1 MLPISS
7 PAWIS
12 RLIPWP
18 KTPPPTRTRRPA
30 KALGQLLT
38 TRSRGSAAS
47 SDSSGTVPDSI
58 SMPMPT
64 LPKRLRLTGPKQTLN
79 TTGFK
84 GSIASSASSVPS
96 SAVLPASIP
105 IPLGG
110 TQTKLAFR
118 RQFTVPPSNSTTTLR
133 PTMASSGPSY
143 TNKEFKQFLRFQV
156 MVAAA
161 NKQAESPSL
170 AVTLSSTPLS
180 KPPASS
186 SKAPSIYPSLY
197 AFNVLIL

>member
-18 KTPPPTRTRRPA
+18 KTPPPTRTHRPA

-38 TRSRGSAAS
+38 TRSRGSAAP
-47 SDSSGTVPDSI
+47 SDSSGTVPDPI

-64 LPKRLRLTGPKQTLN
+64 LPKHLRLTGPKQTLN

-105 IPLGG
+105 IPLSG

-118 RQFTVPPSNSTTTLR
+118 HQFTVPPSILLR
-133 PTMASSGPSY
+133 PFDLLWLP
-143 TNKEFKQFLRFQV
+143 LD
-156 MVAAA
+156 
-161 NKQAESPSL
+161 P
-170 AVTLSSTPLS
+170 VTLTRNSNNSSDFRSSTPLS